1 MAFTAEGLKLGKRKR
16 VPKAKKV
23 KAPKEPKVRKVRSPK
38 VKPSVL
44 RAAYEALAEGG
55 WDIFDA
61 VAKRGKLSTDHLRQ
75 LAIHKGVYESS
86 CAPPAR
92 LHPRHSTIA
101 WPHAPYVHVS
111 AHPMPLPTLTKEC
124 CDVNRMG
131 VNRMRILK
139 VLSTAELFADE
150 QASHAS
156 GDGFGIE
163 DDGGDD
169 DNEVA
174 GAAPATDDDDATDSD

>member
-1 MAFTAEGLKLGKRKR
+1 
-16 VPKAKKV
+16 
-23 KAPKEPKVRKVRSPK
+23 
-38 VKPSVL
+38 
-44 RAAYEALAEGG
+44 
-55 WDIFDA
+55 
-61 VAKRGKLSTDHLRQ
+61 
-75 LAIHKGVYESS
+75 
-86 CAPPAR
+86 
-92 LHPRHSTIA
+92 
-101 WPHAPYVHVS
+101 
-111 AHPMPLPTLTKEC
+111 
-124 CDVNRMG
+124 MG

-150 QASHAS
+150 QTSHAS